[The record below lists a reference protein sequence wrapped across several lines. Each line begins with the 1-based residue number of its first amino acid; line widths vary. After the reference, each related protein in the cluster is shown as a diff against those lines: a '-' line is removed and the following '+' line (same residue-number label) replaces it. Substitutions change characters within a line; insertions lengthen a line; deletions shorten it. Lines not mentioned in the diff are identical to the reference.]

1 MSALNACT
9 AQRNTAAGRP
19 APGDPAAAAA
29 AAATAATAATAA
41 KVLRRPAQQGLAA

>member
-29 AAATAATAATAA
+29 AAATAATAA
-41 KVLRRPAQQGLAA
+41 KVLRRPAQLGLAA